1 MSGLQKALFKKKWV
15 MMSDPRLDNKD
26 FLIMPPVDPYT

>member
-26 FLIMPPVDPYT
+26 FFHKKG

>member
-15 MMSDPRLDNKD
+15 MMSDPRLDYLSKED
-26 FLIMPPVDPYT
+26 FFFHKKG